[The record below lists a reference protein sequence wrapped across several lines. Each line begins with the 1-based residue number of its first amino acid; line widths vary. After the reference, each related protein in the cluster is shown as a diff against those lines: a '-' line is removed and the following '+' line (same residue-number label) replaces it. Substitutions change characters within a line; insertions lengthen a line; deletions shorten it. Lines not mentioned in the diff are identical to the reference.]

1 MKVKKGK
8 KTSNIIAVILL
19 IISLLMISSGFCY
32 MFIDYNF
39 HFNIIGDNPVE
50 VGVNKKYLESGAIAM
65 FFCKK
70 IDNIK
75 IKNNIDS
82 TKIGNYQ
89 VYYTT
94 SLFFITK
101 KLIRKVIVKD
111 LDKPTIKLLGEKT
124 IYLNIGEDYIEPG
137 YEASDDIDG
146 DLTSKVVVENNL
158 DNTKTGKYIV
168 KYIVKDS
175 SKNETIIER
184 EVEVVDRQTIL
195 QSPLNSFNLDN
206 ILSDVILKYDPSKEY
221 DFFNDTIF
229 LGDSN
234 VVFLYQ
240 RGNYISK
247 EQAWGK
253 LNLNIAQINSSTFT
267 TFSNGDVST
276 LDNAVSTY
284 KPKYLIASIGINT
297 VLYMNRDDFIRE
309 TEDFISHMRQTYPN
323 TQIIFTSV
331 LPVYT
336 GTLDASLQ
344 YSINRYNYYLLEICH
359 KNKVNFINFSDRVKD
374 SSGLA
379 NHDNFECASPEDC
392 GFHLNANGR
401 AYYIDYIKHLDLGR
415 KLT

>member
-1 MKVKKGK
+1 M
-8 KTSNIIAVILL
+8 
-19 IISLLMISSGFCY
+19 
-32 MFIDYNF
+32 
-39 HFNIIGDNPVE
+39 
-50 VGVNKKYLESGAIAM
+50 
-65 FFCKK
+65 
-70 IDNIK
+70 
-75 IKNNIDS
+75 
-82 TKIGNYQ
+82 
-89 VYYTT
+89 
-94 SLFFITK
+94 
-101 KLIRKVIVKD
+101 
-111 LDKPTIKLLGEKT
+111 
-124 IYLNIGEDYIEPG
+124 
-137 YEASDDIDG
+137 
-146 DLTSKVVVENNL
+146 VENNL

-168 KYIVKDS
+168 RYIVKDS

>member
-65 FFCKK
+65 FFGKK

-168 KYIVKDS
+168 RYIVKDS

-195 QSPLNSFNLDN
+195 QSPL
-206 ILSDVILKYDPSKEY
+206 
-221 DFFNDTIF
+221 
-229 LGDSN
+229 
-234 VVFLYQ
+234 LYQ

-297 VLYMNRDDFIRE
+297 VLYMNRDDLIFLLLRCR
-309 TEDFISHMRQTYPN
+309 TYISTTHGLLSSSQT
-323 TQIIFTSV
+323 
-331 LPVYT
+331 
-336 GTLDASLQ
+336 G
-344 YSINRYNYYLLEICH
+344 LL
-359 KNKVNFINFSDRVKD
+359 VRMSAFLLRFSADRVAPWG
-374 SSGLA
+374 S
-379 NHDNFECASPEDC
+379 
-392 GFHLNANGR
+392 
-401 AYYIDYIKHLDLGR
+401 
-415 KLT
+415 